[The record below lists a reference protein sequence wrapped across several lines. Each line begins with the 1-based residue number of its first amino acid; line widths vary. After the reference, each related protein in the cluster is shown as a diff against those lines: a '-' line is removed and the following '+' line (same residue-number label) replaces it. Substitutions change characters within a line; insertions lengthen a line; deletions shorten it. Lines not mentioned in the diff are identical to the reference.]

1 MRVNKVRW
9 NKIIE
14 VIREKEKSERNKKI
28 VEVMKMFK

>member
-14 VIREKEKSERNKKI
+14 VIREKEKKWKEQENCRSDEN
-28 VEVMKMFK
+28 V